1 MTNFPGMET
10 SALIWDSLTEA
21 DEIFHFL
28 YCGHKLTKIFF

>member
-10 SALIWDSLTEA
+10 SALITEA

-28 YCGHKLTKIFF
+28 YCGHKLTKILN